1 MSLDSINKIT
11 EAEEAARRLKHEAHA
26 KARAA
31 IEAAEAAGAESVL
44 AAKRE
49 AEAEIG
55 VLRARLEEK
64 AAQYDA
70 EQRDLSLA
78 RRAAIRAKAEAKLD
92 AAAAIIVSRITDG
105 DR

>member
-1 MSLDSINKIT
+1 MSLDSISKIT
-11 EAEEAARRLKHEAHA
+11 EAEETARRLKHEAHA

-31 IEAAEAAGAESVL
+31 IEAAETAGAESVL

-55 VLRARLEEK
+55 VLRARLDEK
-64 AAQYDA
+64 AALYDA

-78 RRAAIRAKAEAKLD
+78 RRAAIRAKAEVRLD